1 MSRTI
6 KGKITVGI
14 VSISIIV
21 LILIN
26 LIIWG
31 IFENNLQTFI
41 INDMEKIR
49 DIVFSEIKRQ
59 YPISSEKN
67 SLNNKNEI
75 WSVLNTVSKQ
85 YDIYL
90 SMNYFEDNFRQ
101 FAGELLEEESV
112 ENIVLDSDK
121 KSSLLYIHNQKT
133 KLYATYSYPIY
144 IKDDYIGIFAFQKNY
159 LNEYNNN
166 INLMIR
172 IIFIQLI
179 LFIVMILVNY
189 IWLKKTTDPLNDL
202 ATAMTFVG
210 QGKFSNGLKTRN
222 NDEIGI
228 LIDHFNKMED
238 QIMEQMRYLQ
248 LEKKKIEELEKES
261 RDFFNYATHEMKTPI
276 TSILGYTQLLQ
287 KGNLDKEVTERAYS
301 RIIAESERMYK
312 LIQNM
317 LVVARCEQ
325 LEEYEPENFN
335 IKELLAKIIY
345 EFELTFNKQK
355 INIYFDCDDAI
366 IFAIK
371 EEVRTIIKN
380 LIDNGIKYSQDGK
393 ISIKCKSEDYVCIVV
408 ENKILPIPKEIR
420 EKLLEPFIKYN
431 YGEHTQMS
439 SGLGLFI
446 CKELAEKNKA
456 CIDYKIYE
464 DRICFRV
471 KFINIEQ

>member
-1 MSRTI
+1 M
-6 KGKITVGI
+6 K
-14 VSISIIV
+14 
-21 LILIN
+21 
-26 LIIWG
+26 
-31 IFENNLQTFI
+31 
-41 INDMEKIR
+41 
-49 DIVFSEIKRQ
+49 
-59 YPISSEKN
+59 KN

-144 IKDDYIGIFAFQKNY
+144 IEDDYIGIFAFQKNY

-166 INLMIR
+166 VNLMIR

-202 ATAMTFVG
+202 ATAMTFIG

-325 LEEYEPENFN
+325 LEEYEPESFN

-355 INIYFDCDDAI
+355 INICFD
-366 IFAIK
+366 
-371 EEVRTIIKN
+371 V
-380 LIDNGIKYSQDGK
+380 
-393 ISIKCKSEDYVCIVV
+393 
-408 ENKILPIPKEIR
+408 
-420 EKLLEPFIKYN
+420 
-431 YGEHTQMS
+431 
-439 SGLGLFI
+439 
-446 CKELAEKNKA
+446 
-456 CIDYKIYE
+456 
-464 DRICFRV
+464 
-471 KFINIEQ
+471 